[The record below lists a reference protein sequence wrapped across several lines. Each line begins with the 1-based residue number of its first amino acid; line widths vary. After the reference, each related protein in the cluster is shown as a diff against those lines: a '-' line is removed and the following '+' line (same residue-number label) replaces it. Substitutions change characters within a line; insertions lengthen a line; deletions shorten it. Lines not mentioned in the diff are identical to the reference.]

1 MINYRGTPLF
11 GEGSSVSHT
20 SEFFA
25 ISGTVLFW
33 LIFMIFA
40 FVIKPQPEKPKY
52 KEVQIVLSSTP
63 VVQKTEESPAPAEA
77 AAASEPAFAKSVETP
92 VPEATSAPVQKTV
105 EAPKTDVQTKQQP
118 KQTTRKETAS
128 TQQKTEPVLYKSVDD
143 QIAEQFKTKSLSDKM
158 KDFDS
163 MFADESDDMQEDN
176 QVKTVQ
182 NTEPVMYGS
191 AGELTGKNVEVIKSQ
206 SSDNIQNQTASAETS
221 RSLKK
226 VTDAKFKSNGF
237 LTNQMVSAPKA
248 DTSGVGKSEINWSN
262 GSSRALIKPASN
274 DIYLSKE
281 AQATIDVSK
290 TVSISFKVLAG
301 GNVTE
306 IKITPESILSAI
318 VRNEIKTQIAQWLF
332 ETADYTAVATFEC
345 NIIKR

>member
-77 AAASEPAFAKSVETP
+77 AAASEPAFAEVVETP
-92 VPEATSAPVQKTV
+92 VPEAKPAPVQKTV
-105 EAPKTDVQTKQQP
+105 EAPKTNAQTKQQA

-128 TQQKTEPVLYKSVDD
+128 TQQKIEPVLYKSVDD

-163 MFADESDDMQEDN
+163 MFADESDDSQEDN

-191 AGELTGKNVEVIKSQ
+191 AGELTSKKVEVLKSQ
-206 SSDNIQNQTASAETS
+206 SSDNTQNQTASAETS
-221 RSLKK
+221 RSLQK
-226 VTDAKFKSNGF
+226 VTNAKFKSNGF
-237 LTNQMVSAPKA
+237 STNQLVPATKA
-248 DTSGVGKSEINWSN
+248 DASGVGKSEINWSN

-290 TVSISFKVLAG
+290 TVSISFKVLEG